1 MPTISR
7 FYGIDI
13 TMRYRGEHPPPHF
26 HAEYAG
32 YKASFDI
39 GTLTMKGSMPPKARG
54 LIVEWA
60 AIHEAELFDAWQSH
74 VMVSA
79 CHVPSACWSCS

>member
-60 AIHEAELFDAWQSH
+60 AIHEAEFVRGLAKGGSGPTFDRD
-74 VMVSA
+74 
-79 CHVPSACWSCS
+79 

>member
-7 FYGIDI
+7 FYGIEI

-32 YKASFDI
+32 HKASFDI
-39 GTLTMKGSMPPKARG
+39 GTLTMKGAMPPKARG

-60 AIHEAELFDAWQSH
+60 AIHEAELFEAWQRAEAGLPL
-74 VMVSA
+74 MEIEGLK
-79 CHVPSACWSCS
+79 

>member
-1 MPTISR
+1 
-7 FYGIDI
+7 
-13 TMRYRGEHPPPHF
+13 MRYRGEHPPPHF
-26 HAEYAG
+26 HAEYGG

-60 AIHEAELFDAWQSH
+60 AIHEAELFDAWQRARAGLPL
-74 VMVSA
+74 MEIEGLK
-79 CHVPSACWSCS
+79 